1 MKITFEIDDKKD
13 YQKYRSLLFGEEAM
27 IALSEIVDLMYEY
40 YHHPEDNP
48 EFKIETVREQI
59 ENIIKS
65 HNIDL
70 DGINVR

>member
-40 YHHPEDNP
+40 YHYSEDKP